1 MSPSK
6 LRSNRGEGTV
16 RLAIG
21 ISALLLGAWTVNL
34 GFAQEASESSILLK
48 LTEPVRPVPAE
59 TVTRDDLRELPTPR
73 LDKLSEAGVTVTVI
87 QGDPLCLPGDDPW
100 RINSRPRPTRVR

>member
-6 LRSNRGEGTV
+6 LRSDRGEGTV

-21 ISALLLGAWTVNL
+21 ISALLLGAWTVNP
-34 GFAQEASESSILLK
+34 GFAQEAPEFLLK
-48 LTEPVRPVPAE
+48 LSEPVRPVPAE

-100 RINSRPRPTRVR
+100 RINSRPRPARAR